1 MTNIDVSIERDPFRK
16 REIQQNLTSLLP
28 EWFGDADSN
37 LHYAKQAEILTGY
50 VARLEGDVRGML
62 LLKAHSPIS
71 IEIYWLGVEPN
82 CHRAGLGRALVDS
95 ACEAATE

>member
-1 MTNIDVSIERDPFRK
+1 MTNIDVSIEHDPFRK

-28 EWFGDADSN
+28 EWFGDADAK